1 MSLTV
6 APAFGIAGSVV
17 SWAITLTPK
26 KKLKLKKKRIL
37 V

>member
-17 SWAITLTPK
+17 SWAIPFNPK
-26 KKLKLKKKRIL
+26 KKLKLKKNRTL
-37 V
+37 E